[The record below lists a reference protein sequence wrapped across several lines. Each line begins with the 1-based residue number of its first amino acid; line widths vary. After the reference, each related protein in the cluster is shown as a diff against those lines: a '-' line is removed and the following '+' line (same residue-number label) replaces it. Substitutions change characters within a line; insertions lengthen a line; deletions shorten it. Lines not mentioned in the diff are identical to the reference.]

1 MAPHDPNRQYRM
13 HPAIS
18 DFPSVHFYDGH
29 VSTGIRASDRPAPRG
44 FPWPAASGPVAFVRV
59 NESGGEAGGGA
70 GARRGQLE
78 SRGGT
83 EAAVQ
88 GGSFA
93 SAALGTSYCNRREAE
108 VVAFALELLLAKGD
122 VQVGCWRLWMG
133 RLTSEVSRC
142 GKQPAACELGILLW

>member
-1 MAPHDPNRQYRM
+1 M

-18 DFPSVHFYDGH
+18 DFPSVHFYDGQ
-29 VSTGIRASDRPAPRG
+29 VSTGIRASDRPPPRG

-59 NESGGEAGGGA
+59 NESGGEAGGVGV
-70 GARRGQLE
+70 RRGQLE

-108 VVAFALELLLAKGD
+108 AVAFALDLLLREGD
-122 VQVGCWRLWMG
+122 VEVRAALLVADRVRCHAVQQSRCEEG
-133 RLTSEVSRC
+133 RLEHLC
-142 GKQPAACELGILLW
+142 GWQCTGKAVRGL